1 MLYTIYQQWQVSFAQ
16 EANHII
22 FALQNLP
29 LVGKGISDEWYCR
42 TDIKKILGFLALL
55 KNLIWQVLCIV
66 IYLLFFTIL
75 PFGALGDMGLF
86 DGLSEV
92 HWFMWVIFWMNCML
106 GANLRSMIFE
116 TGDEDSYFL
125 LRLMRVDA
133 KAFYVSKMIKRHGI
147 QTLCYWVFFLAIC
160 RHMQGWNLSDAL
172 CMCLIFAASR
182 VIGEAVQLKIHD
194 RHSLRD
200 GGVMSDGQDKSESY
214 VRGMR
219 NGWAVLMFVICYGAT
234 LLFVLLGDCGYL
246 EWIMNGVVSWPVALA
261 AMILAAVGVRYLY
274 RYPKYQVIAIVNNSM
289 VSLVERDGV
298 KRQIS
303 EDAYAMDEQIAAK
316 KAQKK
321 KHNRKADAAQETE
334 TPEDHLFEDRSGYD
348 YFNALFFHRHKRLLL
363 TPVRLKC
370 KISGV
375 VLVLTGGLFLALR
388 VYLGNARF
396 ASEVSGP
403 VWRCYG
409 LFLASLVFIM
419 YCIGS
424 GNSLTMAMF
433 YNCDVSMLRYS
444 FYRTPQAILQNF
456 RIRMR
461 YIIRNNGVV
470 SLVMAAGIFLNCC
483 VLGLS
488 GHVLETLLLTATAL
502 MLSVFYSAVSL
513 CMYYLFQPYLEDGKM
528 TGIGYK
534 VTGGIIYVFSYECF
548 QVRTTS
554 ILFPIVILI
563 VTVVGLVSSYLL
575 VYKVAPKTFH
585 LK

>member
-1 MLYTIYQQWQVSFAQ
+1 MSENDAAVRILSAAVSGEGIQGAARAAYELTGLPVSVLDPLLRPLAFYGPDVRP
-16 EANHII
+16 EDCRRFDSGPDDRKRWMDTMRRSGGPRIDSEGGGPYR
-22 FALQNLP
+22 ALC
-29 LVGKGISDEWYCR
+29 VDACAGK
-42 TDIKKILGFLALL
+42 KALA
-55 KNLIWQVLCIV
+55 KVA
-66 IYLLFFTIL
+66 F
-75 PFGALGDMGLF
+75 
-86 DGLSEV
+86 
-92 HWFMWVIFWMNCML
+92 
-106 GANLRSMIFE
+106 FE
-116 TGDEDSYFL
+116 TRPFQENDENVIRVFADVVACL
-125 LRLMRVDA
+125 LQG
-133 KAFYVSKMIKRHGI
+133 KRE
-147 QTLCYWVFFLAIC
+147 
-160 RHMQGWNLSDAL
+160 N
-172 CMCLIFAASR
+172 
-182 VIGEAVQLKIHD
+182 
-194 RHSLRD
+194 
-200 GGVMSDGQDKSESY
+200 
-214 VRGMR
+214 
-219 NGWAVLMFVICYGAT
+219 
-234 LLFVLLGDCGYL
+234 
-246 EWIMNGVVSWPVALA
+246 
-261 AMILAAVGVRYLY
+261 
-274 RYPKYQVIAIVNNSM
+274 
-289 VSLVERDGV
+289 
-298 KRQIS
+298 
-303 EDAYAMDEQIAAK
+303 
-316 KAQKK
+316 
-321 KHNRKADAAQETE
+321 ADAAQETE
-334 TPEDHLFEDRSGYD
+334 TPEEHLFEDRSGYD
-348 YFNALFFHRHKRLLL
+348 YFNALFFHRHKRLML

-370 KISGV
+370 KISGA

-388 VYLGNARF
+388 VYLGHARF
-396 ASEVSGP
+396 VSEVSGP

-534 VTGGIIYVFSYECF
+534 VMGGIIYVFSYGCF

-554 ILFPIVILI
+554 ILFPVVILI